1 MAGLESGAA
10 RLRVQR
16 ADQSAMLPSSSR
28 YHLVQS
34 AIDGIV
40 CANSVNTA
48 QMAHYLMQLSPG
60 DVVIVADKSTLRGD
74 YCLAPVKEVF
84 SKRKRK
90 SVLRAYSV
98 K

>member
-10 RLRVQR
+10 RLRAQR
-16 ADQSAMLPSSSR
+16 ADQSAMLPSSR

-60 DVVIVADKSTLRGD
+60 DVVIVADKNTLRGD